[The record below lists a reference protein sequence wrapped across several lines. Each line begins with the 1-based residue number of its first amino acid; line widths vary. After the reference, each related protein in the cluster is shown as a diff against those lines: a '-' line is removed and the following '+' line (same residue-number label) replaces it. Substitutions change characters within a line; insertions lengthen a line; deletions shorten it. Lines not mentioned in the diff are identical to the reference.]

1 MKNIAILIGNSDY
14 TNLDKLEFCKK
25 DIELMHKILELSK
38 KFEIKVFENYRS
50 EKLKEELTDFIREN
64 QNNKEEIGDLLF
76 YYTGHGLF
84 EKQFFYLPIN
94 FDDQRFSTT
103 SLSNDELDDMLR
115 SLNPNLLIKMIDA
128 CHSGQQYI
136 KDKNTNI
143 VKKYFEERKFNNCYF
158 FFSSLSNQASY
169 GDKNGSKFTVS
180 IINSII
186 NHTENSI
193 RYRDIQSYIADYFQ
207 DNEQTPFFV
216 HQGNATEIF
225 LTDLSNIIE
234 SEEFK
239 LNNEYNNSEEAI
251 NQTMENINDFQ
262 LLKSLS
268 KQYICNEEAKEIIDY
283 IFSDNKLTECIDS
296 KTYDSNIEFYSNYNK
311 VKRINELHDEID
323 SNKEKFFV
331 NISYR
336 DEEYKTIKQVPKR
349 SKFDNIISSFLN
361 YEYEEK
367 EVINIRKVVD
377 NILAK
382 DDILPIGISIILTPK
397 KEFAILSKYI
407 INIINIHNDIN
418 IILYSNF
425 TKCDKDNWDTWN
437 NEKSENWVK
446 RVCLFKDKEKI
457 KQIVIDIIG
466 KYYKKVKEDIEKII
480 KDSSPQINKP
490 EENKMNEESESE
502 QQ

>member
-14 TNLDKLEFCKK
+14 SNIEKLEFCKK
-25 DIELMHKILELSK
+25 DIELMRKMLELSK

-50 EKLKEELTDFIREN
+50 ERLKEELANFIKEN
-64 QNNKEEIGDLLF
+64 QDTEIGDLLF
-76 YYTGHGLF
+76 YYTGHGFF

-94 FDDQRFSTT
+94 FDERMSATT

-115 SLNPNLLIKMIDA
+115 SLNPKLLIKMIDA

-136 KDKNTNI
+136 KDKNTNV

-158 FFSSLSNQASY
+158 FFSSLNNQVSY
-169 GDKNGSKFTVS
+169 GDKNGSKFTVA

-207 DNEQTPFFV
+207 DNEQTPFFI
-216 HQGNATEIF
+216 QQADATEFF
-225 LTDLSNIIE
+225 LTDLSNIKE

-239 LNNEYNNSEEAI
+239 LNNEYNNDSEEAT
-251 NQTMENINDFQ
+251 NQIIEDIDDFK

-268 KQYICNEEAKEIIDY
+268 KQYVSKEEAKEIIDY
-283 IFSDNKLTECIDS
+283 IFSDNKLIKCIDS
-296 KTYDSNIEFYSNYNK
+296 KIYDSDIKPYSNYKK
-311 VKRINELHDEID
+311 VKRINVLYNEID

-336 DEEYKTIKQVPKR
+336 NEEYKTIEQVPKR
-349 SKFDNIISSFLN
+349 GKFFGQTASLISPFFN
-361 YEYEEK
+361 YDYEEK
-367 EVINIRKVVD
+367 EVTKVRKVVD
-377 NILAK
+377 DIFAK
-382 DDILPIGISIILTPK
+382 DDILPIGVSIILTPK

-418 IILYSNF
+418 IIIYSNF
-425 TKCDKDNWDTWN
+425 IKCNKDNWETWN

-446 RVCLFKDKEKI
+446 RVYLFKDKEKI
-457 KQIVIDIIG
+457 RQIVINIIE
-466 KYYKKVKEDIEKII
+466 KYYEKIKEDIEKII
-480 KDSSPQINKP
+480 KNASPQINKP
-490 EENKMNEESESE
+490 EENKINEDA
-502 QQ
+502 